1 MLGVYNYM
9 ATALGVTGLFAFGT
23 KMMAV
28 TTGPDGQLYAQ
39 ASVTCLNTPLM
50 WVVALA
56 PLGMVFWLSSR
67 LHAMSLTKAQT
78 CSMSLPR

>member
-28 TTGPDGQLYAQ
+28 TTGPDGQLYATGFGNCF
-39 ASVTCLNTPLM
+39 STP
-50 WVVALA
+50 
-56 PLGMVFWLSSR
+56 R
-67 LHAMSLTKAQT
+67 
-78 CSMSLPR
+78 